1 MRIATRLS
9 ILFVSLTL
17 VVALTVGWFAV
28 AMSSRARVET
38 LDSAINAVVDSGL
51 RDPNTALSNAL
62 YVVQYD
68 NYDLTLDVVYPTGAI
83 SRVSTASVP
92 LTRRPTL
99 ADVKDS
105 LHHVETEANLPGFV
119 IRSVYIGG
127 GDYLVVAGSTKG
139 IEKQNQHQELLV
151 AGAAVVIALL
161 GFVLAR
167 SVMRRDLHSMTRL
180 IGYAGDVAKGD
191 EAGPVPPSEG
201 SRDLRELR
209 EALAVMVDA
218 LRERIEFEAQNAKAM
233 QQFIDDASHEL
244 RTPLTVVKGYND
256 LLLGGATTPEQRER
270 ALVRVRREVERMELL
285 VRDLL
290 LLAQVREMPHHAE
303 APVPLSELVEARVVE
318 FHQEYPS
325 HPFTS
330 EVEPGLALRA
340 RADFVERLLTNAL
353 NNVARHTPP
362 EAAVRVTLR
371 AVGDHVELAVHD
383 GGPGLPHYGVRPQR
397 FQRFDESRSR
407 ETGGSGLGMSIMADI
422 AEALGGMMTTERSDL
437 GGLCLRVTLPLA
449 RRPVAQ
455 ADGGATART

>member
-1 MRIATRLS
+1 VRIATRLS

-28 AMSSRARVET
+28 SMSSRARLET

-62 YVVQYD
+62 YVVQYN
-68 NYDLTLDVVYPTGAI
+68 NYDLTLDVVYPSGSI

-99 ADVKDS
+99 ADVKSS
-105 LHHVETEANLPGFV
+105 LHEVETEPNLPGFR
-119 IRSVYIGG
+119 IRSVYVGG
-127 GDYLVVAGSTKG
+127 GDYLVVAGSTAG
-139 IEKQNQHQELLV
+139 ITKQNQHQELLV
-151 AGAAVVIALL
+151 ASAAVVIALL
-161 GFVLAR
+161 GFALAR
-167 SVMRRDLHSMTRL
+167 IVMRRDLHAMSRL
-180 IGYAGDVAKGD
+180 ISYAGDVASGD

-256 LLLGGATTPEQRER
+256 LLLGGATSPEQHER

-290 LLAQVREMPHHAE
+290 LLAQVREMPHHAA
-303 APVPLSELVEARVVE
+303 APVPLSELVEARAAE
-318 FHQEYPS
+318 FRQEHPS
-325 HPFTS
+325 HPLAS
-330 EVEPGLALRA
+330 AVAPGLTLHA
-340 RADFVERLLTNAL
+340 RADFVERFMTNAL

-362 EAAVRVTLR
+362 DAPVRVTLR
-371 AVGDHVELAVHD
+371 AVDGRAELTVED
-383 GGPGLPHYGVRPQR
+383 GGPGLPHYGARPQR

-422 AEALGGMMTTERSDL
+422 AEALGGTMTTERSDL
-437 GGLCLRVTLPLA
+437 GGLCVRVTLPLVA
-449 RRPVAQ
+449 GRPS
-455 ADGGATART
+455 G